1 MPATKDEIA
10 AAFGDMAL
18 RYGYRRASVD
28 DLARALH
35 LSKQTI
41 YEHFATKQDLYRA
54 SVELWATQQRQ
65 HVESLLTQT
74 TALGRIVEVTTIAFA
89 DARRGFE
96 ANPHQD
102 ATEPPE
108 IVAEVNARVF
118 GPLVQGLIVQGN
130 ETGEFQVD
138 DPEMT
143 AAFAMA
149 IGMEAIRML
158 RSDLSSRAPEA
169 ALNAMRRL
177 VAGVVKQEE
186 GRGES

>member
-10 AAFGDMAL
+10 AAFGELAL

-28 DLARALH
+28 DLAGTLH
-35 LSKQTI
+35 ISKQTI
-41 YEHFATKQDLYRA
+41 YEYFGTKTDLYRA

-65 HVESLLTQT
+65 HVESLLTET
-74 TALGRIVEVTTIAFA
+74 AALGRIVEVTRIAFA

-96 ANPHQD
+96 ANPRKD

-118 GPLVQGLIVQGN
+118 GPMVQGLIEEGN
-130 ETGEFQVD
+130 EAGEFHVE

-143 AAFAMA
+143 AIFAMA
-149 IGMEAIRML
+149 IGTEAVRMM
-158 RSDLSSRAPEA
+158 RDDPSSRAPEA
-169 ALNAMRRL
+169 ALDAMRRL
-177 VAGVVKQEE
+177 VAGAPTKQQ
-186 GRGES
+186 GGLS